1 MLAGLEVQ
9 KFGFPANISRR
20 EIMLAV
26 GSGVGDPRR
35 SLGFQVGSVR
45 ELWTNLS
52 VGQQAE
58 ASVDRK
64 VVPVRGWTSAE
75 LVSWGRPRRVNR
87 PASNLS
93 KAYETIHFVV
103 IFSCYK
109 KKTRL
114 T

>member
-75 LVSWGRPRRVNR
+75 LVSLGRPRRVNR
-87 PASNLS
+87 PASNLLKS
-93 KAYETIHFVV
+93 MKQYTSLSFFHVTKRKHV
-103 IFSCYK
+103 
-109 KKTRL
+109 
-114 T
+114 